1 MNYRKLWEST
11 YGDIPKDDKGRSYEI
26 HHKDG
31 NRKNNELSNLM
42 CVSLDEHYEIHS
54 KQYIETGNMKD
65 LAAARMLAG
74 KLGKEADELRGFTL
88 SSATRKKIS
97 DKLKGITHSEE
108 RREAIKM
115 GRKNG
120 KSCVTPEAIEARKRG
135 MKQYYKD
142 ASEEELRERWD
153 KISEAH
159 KGKVLKEETKEKLG
173 KHFAKHSDEVVL
185 QIAKMIED
193 GVRYKVISETF
204 GISQA
209 QITAIKQRKT
219 YKWLWMEENGN

>member
-54 KQYIETGNMKD
+54 RQYIETGNMKD
-65 LAAARMLAG
+65 LAAARILAG
-74 KLGKEADELRGFTL
+74 KLGKEADELRGYTIPL
-88 SSATRKKIS
+88 EQRKKIS
-97 DKLKGITHSEE
+97 NKLKGIKHSKE
-108 RREAIKM
+108 RIEAIKL

-120 KSCVTPEAIEARKRG
+120 KSCVTPESIEARRRG

-159 KGKVLKEETKEKLG
+159 KGKVVKESTKEKLA
-173 KHFAKHSDEVVL
+173 KLNAKHSDEVVL
-185 QIAKMIED
+185 EIDKMIKD
-193 GVRYKVISETF
+193 GVRYRIISEKYD
-204 GISQA
+204 ISQA
-209 QITAIKQRKT
+209 QISQIKHRKT
-219 YKWLWMEENGN
+219 YKWLWK

>member
-1 MNYRKLWEST
+1 MNYRKLWEDAN
-11 YGDIPKDDKGRSYEI
+11 GPIPTDELGRSYEI
-26 HHKDG
+26 HHIDG
-31 NRKNNELSNLM
+31 NRKNNCLSNLM

-54 KQYIETGNMKD
+54 KQYLETGSRKD
-65 LAAARMLAG
+65 LAAARILAG
-74 KLGKEADELRGFTL
+74 KLGKRADELKGFKVSKETKEKI
-88 SSATRKKIS
+88 RKKLLGV
-97 DKLKGITHSEE
+97 KHPPE
-108 RREAIKM
+108 RVEKNRIVHM
-115 GRKNG
+115 GQIVK
-120 KSCVTPEAIEARKRG
+120 PEDIEARRRG

>member
-1 MNYRKLWEST
+1 MNYRKIWEQANGT
-11 YGDIPKDDKGRSYEI
+11 IPTDELGRSYEI
-26 HHKDG
+26 HHIDG
-31 NRKNNELSNLM
+31 NRKNNCLSNLM
-42 CVSLDEHYEIHS
+42 CVSLEEHYDIHA
-54 KQYIETGNMKD
+54 KQYLETGSMKD
-65 LAAARMLAG
+65 LAAAKILAG
-74 KLGKEADELRGFTL
+74 KLGKRVDVLRGYHL
-88 SSATRKKIS
+88 SEKTKQKIS
-97 DKLKGITHSEE
+97 RKLKGITHSEE
-108 RREAIKM
+108 RREAIRM

-159 KGKVLKEETKEKLG
+159 KGKVLKQETKEKLA
-173 KHFAKHSDEVVL
+173 KHNSKHSDEVVL

-209 QITAIKQRKT
+209 QITSIKQRKT
-219 YKWLWMEENGN
+219 YKWLWK

>member
-1 MNYRKLWEST
+1 MNYRKLWEDAN
-11 YGDIPKDDKGRSYEI
+11 GPIPTDELGRSYEI
-26 HHKDG
+26 HHIDG
-31 NRKNNELSNLM
+31 NRKNNCLSNLM

-54 KQYIETGNMKD
+54 KQYLETGSRKD
-65 LAAARMLAG
+65 LAAARILAG
-74 KLGKEADELRGFTL
+74 KLGKRADELRGYTL
-88 SSATRKKIS
+88 SKRTREKIS
-97 DKLKGITHSEE
+97 KKLKGVSHSEE
-108 RREAIKM
+108 RRKSIRM

-159 KGKVLKEETKEKLG
+159 KGKVLKEETKEKLA
-173 KHFAKHSDEVVL
+173 KHNAKHSDEVVL

-219 YKWLWMEENGN
+219 YKWLWN